1 MQSYYHFRKA
11 KIVAVIVFFKDDN
24 IPSYVLFKSNIN
36 NTIRLL
42 LLNTLHNVIC
52 YKYNESV
59 RIGLSL
65 DFRKCTDWSKL

>member
-1 MQSYYHFRKA
+1 MQSYYHFRNA

-24 IPSYVLFKSNIN
+24 IASYVLFKSNIN

-42 LLNTLHNVIC
+42 LLNTLHKVIC
-52 YKYNESV
+52 YKYNKSV